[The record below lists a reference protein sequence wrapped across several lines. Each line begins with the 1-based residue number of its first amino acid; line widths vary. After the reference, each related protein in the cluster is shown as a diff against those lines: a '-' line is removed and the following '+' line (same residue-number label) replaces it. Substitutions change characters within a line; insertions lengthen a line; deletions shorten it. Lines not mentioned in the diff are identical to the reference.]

1 MVGMESCIE
10 LTLEDFREIVRVGI
24 VGRSIYK
31 STEYNSQ
38 RLVIIIIIREYI
50 AMTGLV
56 RESLG

>member
-38 RLVIIIIIREYI
+38 RLVIIIIREYI

>member
-1 MVGMESCIE
+1 MKSFIE
-10 LTLEDFREIVRVGI
+10 LTAEDSRERARVGI
-24 VGRSIYK
+24 VGRSIYQ

-50 AMTGLV
+50 AMTGLA